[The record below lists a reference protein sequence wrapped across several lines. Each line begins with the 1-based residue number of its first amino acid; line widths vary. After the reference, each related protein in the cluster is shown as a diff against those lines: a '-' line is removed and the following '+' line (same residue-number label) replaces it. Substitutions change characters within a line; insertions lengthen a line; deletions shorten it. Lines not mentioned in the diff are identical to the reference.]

1 MECDQCGAPRPR
13 MGPCPECGAPPPRLG
28 SRGAAGGSGARGR
41 SQPGGG
47 SSGSRRTSG
56 TNWGGGGGGGLLSR
70 DSGSRRR
77 GQGSGD
83 SWDDEYVDY
92 GSPAPGR
99 SGGGRFTSGEY
110 GGGVDP
116 SRALV
121 PQYDEVMPPSAEG
134 GLMTGLPGFPQTDEE
149 ERAIGL
155 RRPAYIP
162 ATEPK
167 RKKKLSSARVLSG
180 VLSILVVTV
189 GVCGGLGFLGQQRL
203 KQVFNGPLR
212 NFIAS
217 PTVDLSQIPVT
228 PVSTPGPAAKVV
240 VSAVTAQAKD
250 PNNNPIDVTS
260 QFTVNSTVY
269 VVVKIL
275 GASQTTSNKLTCRWF
290 LNGVDYN
297 LKQDTSTTIA
307 PSKASGYNGYCG
319 LTYYQTGWGMVKV
332 YWNKPDSDSGDAPN
346 DKYLAQ
352 TIKFGVFAKLPGTAT
367 PAGTVK
373 PGSPTPSPTKKTG
386 SVALPVAWRAESG
399 AS

>member
-1 MECDQCGAPRPR
+1 M
-13 MGPCPECGAPPPRLG
+13 
-28 SRGAAGGSGARGR
+28 SRGYG
-41 SQPGGG
+41 QQGGG
-47 SSGSRRTSG
+47 DG
-56 TNWGGGGGGGLLSR
+56 
-70 DSGSRRR
+70 
-77 GQGSGD
+77 
-83 SWDDEYVDY
+83 WDDEYADY
-92 GSPAPGR
+92 SGGAPGR
-99 SGGGRFTSGEY
+99 SGSRSGSGEY
-110 GGGVDP
+110 GGVDP
-116 SRALV
+116 SRALA
-121 PQYDEVMPPSAEG
+121 QYNEVMPPSAEG
-134 GLMTGLPGFPQTDEE
+134 GMMTGLPGFPQTDEE
-149 ERAIGL
+149 ERAIGM

-307 PSKASGYNGYCG
+307 PS
-319 LTYYQTGWGMVKV
+319 
-332 YWNKPDSDSGDAPN
+332 
-346 DKYLAQ
+346 
-352 TIKFGVFAKLPGTAT
+352 
-367 PAGTVK
+367 
-373 PGSPTPSPTKKTG
+373 
-386 SVALPVAWRAESG
+386 
-399 AS
+399 

>member
-28 SRGAAGGSGARGR
+28 ARGTAGGSGARGR
-41 SQPGGG
+41 SQPGG

-83 SWDDEYVDY
+83 SWDDEYADY
-92 GSPAPGR
+92 GGAPGR
-99 SGGGRFTSGEY
+99 SGAGRFGSGDY
-110 GGGVDP
+110 GGVDP

-121 PQYDEVMPPSAEG
+121 PQYDEAMPPSAEG
-134 GLMTGLPGFPQTDEE
+134 GMMAGLPGFPQTDEE

-162 ATEPK
+162 ATEPR
-167 RKKKLSSARVLSG
+167 RKKKLSSGRVISG
-180 VLSILVVTV
+180 VLSILVVSV

-203 KQVFNGPLR
+203 AQMFTGPLR
-212 NFIAS
+212 SFIAS

-228 PVSTPGPAAKVV
+228 PVSTPGPSSKFV

-250 PNNNPIDVTS
+250 PQNNPIDVTS

-275 GASQTTSNKLTCRWF
+275 GASQTTSNTLTCRWF

-307 PSKASGYNGYCG
+307 PNKASGYNGYCG
-319 LTYYQTGWGMVKV
+319 LTYYQTGVGMVKI
-332 YWNKPDSDSGDAPN
+332 YWNKPTSDTGDAPN

-352 TIKFGVFAKLPGTAT
+352 TIRFGVFAKLPGTAT
-367 PAGTVK
+367 PAGTAK
-373 PGSPTPSPTKKTG
+373 PGTPSPSPTKKTG
-386 SVALPVAWRAESG
+386 DIVLPVAWRAESG